1 MKPKKSKIK
10 LSLSFGAIM
19 TCLLITIFL
28 NSAISM
34 QNATSQDTATEKK
47 QEGDKVTEPKRAEEE
62 EELIIVDADEFEQRE
77 KEGVIILIGNVK
89 INRQNGYLNADKVTI
104 HRDVDTHNVMKT
116 VAEGNVDM
124 KDGDIFAKCDHA
136 VLNET
141 DDTIELSGS
150 VVVIQ
155 HGDEIKAPFITYNR
169 KTGIRKG
176 KGNDTERVHFK
187 VRLKKKKETQTEIEG
202 KEEKL
207 EQK

>member
-10 LSLSFGAIM
+10 LSLSFWAIM

-28 NSAISM
+28 SSAISM

-47 QEGDKVTEPKRAEEE
+47 QEGDKVTESKRAEEE
-62 EELIIVDADEFEQRE
+62 GELIDGDADEFEQRE
-77 KEGVIILIGNVK
+77 KEGVMILIGNVK

-104 HRDVDTHNVMKT
+104 HRDVDTDDVIKT

-124 KDGDIFAKCDHA
+124 KDGDILAKCDHA
-136 VLNET
+136 VLNEV
-141 DDTIELSGS
+141 DDTIVLSGS
-150 VVVIQ
+150 VVVMQ
-155 HGDEIKAPFITYNR
+155 RGDEVKAPFITYNR

-187 VRLKKKKETQTEIEG
+187 VRLKKKKETQTETEG
-202 KEEKL
+202 KEEKT
-207 EQK
+207 EK